1 MARGLNP
8 LVVKLL
14 SVYEITTYK
23 EIVQEN
29 PSHSHILSMANNF
42 SVVAQSK
49 INQVIAN
56 ELNVRV
62 EQVAAAVVLLDEGA
76 TVPFIARYRK
86 EVTGNLD
93 DTQLR
98 SLEERLLYLRELQE
112 RRDVVLASIEE
123 QGKLTDELRA
133 AIEGAATKQ
142 LLEDIYL
149 PYKPKRRTRAQIARE
164 AGLERSPMRSLP
176 TQPWTRSTKRPSTWM
191 INRRRKIVFL
201 IRKRLSKAPAIFYP
215 SVLLKRPNCSP
226 NCAAVCGSRA
236 LSRPR

>member
-1 MARGLNP
+1 
-8 LVVKLL
+8 
-14 SVYEITTYK
+14 
-23 EIVQEN
+23 
-29 PSHSHILSMANNF
+29 MANNI
-42 SVVAQSK
+42 SEVAQSK

-62 EQVAAAVVLLDEGA
+62 QQVTAAVVLLDEGA

-123 QGKLTDELRA
+123 QGKLTDELRV
-133 AIEGAATKQ
+133 AIEAAATKQ

-149 PYKPKRRTRAQIARE
+149 PFKPKRRTRAQIARE
-164 AGLERSPMRSLP
+164 AGLEPLRSEEHTSEL
-176 TQPWTRSTKRPSTWM
+176 Q
-191 INRRRKIVFL
+191 
-201 IRKRLSKAPAIFYP
+201 
-215 SVLLKRPNCSP
+215 SP
-226 NCAAVCGSRA
+226 CNLV
-236 LSRPR
+236 